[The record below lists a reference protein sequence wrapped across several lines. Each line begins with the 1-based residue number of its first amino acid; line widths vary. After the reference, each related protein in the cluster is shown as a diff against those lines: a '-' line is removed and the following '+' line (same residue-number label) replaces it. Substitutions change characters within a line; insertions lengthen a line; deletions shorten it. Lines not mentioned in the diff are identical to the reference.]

1 MRRES
6 GLTLV
11 ELLIGM
17 TLSVFVISAGA
28 EFFALA
34 QKAFFRLEAREE
46 AGQGALAA
54 LDRMRIDLLHAGR
67 GLAREMAAGLVEAVR
82 ADEAELAT
90 VCLEKA
96 LVLAAEAPPGAT
108 RLALLSTA
116 DIASGQEIVLIDAEA
131 GETATVA
138 GVEPG
143 AIVLAGPLGHRYA
156 PGTASAALLEKV
168 AYRLDLP
175 ANILRRRVNGGSAQ
189 PLLEHASRAAW
200 SYDPEARL
208 ARIRLELDVE
218 GAHPHEAT
226 VFLKN
231 PALAQS
237 R

>member
-1 MRRES
+1 MRRE
-6 GLTLV
+6 GGFTLV

-28 EFFALA
+28 GFFALA

-82 ADEAELAT
+82 ADPAELTT
-90 VCLEKA
+90 VSLEKT

-116 DIASGQEIVLIDAEA
+116 GVASGQELVLIDAEA
-131 GETATVA
+131 GEAATVA
-138 GVEPG
+138 DVEPG
-143 AIVLAGPLGHRYA
+143 AIVLSGPLERGYA
-156 PGTASAALLEKV
+156 PGTVSVALLEKV
-168 AYRLDLP
+168 AYRLDSP
-175 ANILRRRVNGGSAQ
+175 ANILRRRVNGGPAQ
-189 PLLEHASRAAW
+189 PLMEHASLAVWTLDA
-200 SYDPEARL
+200 EARL

-231 PALAQS
+231 PALARS